1 MKKHLIVLPLI
12 FSAVLVPSPD
22 PFKSGE
28 SAYKIYLHHFGNFES
43 SRDLGD
49 YELACSE
56 LRLAFNILTFQLSQI
71 RQHKPYFR
79 WVQTKKKIKDTLAG
93 GCTPYGD

>member
-1 MKKHLIVLPLI
+1 MVPAPAAQSIQDARQSLLT
-12 FSAVLVPSPD
+12 SACWIC
-22 PFKSGE
+22 G
-28 SAYKIYLHHFGNFES
+28 HFGNFES

-56 LRLAFNILTFQLSQI
+56 LRLAFNILTFQFSQI

-79 WVQTKKKIKDTLAG
+79 WVQTKKEIKDMLAG
-93 GCTPYGD
+93 GCTPTGIESRF